1 MAVTRNEEELA
12 ILKASYEYQNKVD
25 NLRNK
30 IEDLCEDISDLLDF
44 QLFWE
49 EYCEESGQEFAPDYS
64 GWGQSF
70 EDLWNYIHKEA
81 LDI

>member
-1 MAVTRNEEELA
+1 MRAAKEADELA
-12 ILKASYEYQNKVD
+12 IMEATSEYKNKVD

-30 IEDLCEDISDLLDF
+30 IEDLCSDISELLDF

-49 EYCEESGQEFAPDYS
+49 EYCEECGQEFAPDYN
-64 GWGQSF
+64 GWGENF
-70 EDLWNYIHKEA
+70 EELWNYIHREK